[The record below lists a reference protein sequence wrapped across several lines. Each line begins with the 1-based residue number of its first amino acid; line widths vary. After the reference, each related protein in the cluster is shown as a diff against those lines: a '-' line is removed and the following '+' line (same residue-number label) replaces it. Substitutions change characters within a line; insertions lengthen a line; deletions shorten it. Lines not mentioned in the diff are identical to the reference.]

1 MGATFYYTLHA
12 KTSVTFFVQ
21 MDYSRYFVTNK
32 QMEVMQEL
40 IGNNIAKMR
49 KAQGLTQDNL
59 ASYLGL
65 SRVQVSHFERGERDI
80 SVTDLN
86 KLSDLFGIELSELLE
101 EDLKIQNLNLAFA
114 FRNENPESDLEQ
126 IASFKK
132 VVMNYL
138 KMERINA
145 L

>member
-1 MGATFYYTLHA
+1 
-12 KTSVTFFVQ
+12 
-21 MDYSRYFVTNK
+21 
-32 QMEVMQEL
+32 MQAL
-40 IGNNIAKMR
+40 IGNNIAKIR

-132 VVMNYL
+132 IVMNYL

>member
-1 MGATFYYTLHA
+1 M
-12 KTSVTFFVQ
+12 
-21 MDYSRYFVTNK
+21 R
-32 QMEVMQEL
+32 EI
-40 IGNNIAKMR
+40 IGKNIAQIR

-65 SRVQVSHFERGERDI
+65 SRVQISHYERGERDI
-80 SVTDLN
+80 SVTELN
-86 KLSDLFGIELSELLE
+86 KLSDLFGVELSELFE
-101 EDLKIQNLNLAFA
+101 EDLKIQDLNIAFA
-114 FRNENPESDLEQ
+114 FRNENSATDLEQ